1 MRVYEVTIDT
11 LVRQKVEVAA
21 RNKDEAEDKA
31 LNSYQIKDSHALSEV
46 VTEIE
51 DVTDYRKN
59 AYV

>member
-1 MRVYEVTIDT
+1 MRIYEVTIDT

-21 RNKDEAEDKA
+21 RNEDEAEDKA

-59 AYV
+59 AYI